1 MVKTLK
7 DLSNRLR
14 DMEIAK
20 AHQEAKEKEKMGE
33 KKEEKVKK
41 GEGKGKAK
49 KEKKERVL
57 FLCQNKHWNRIAV
70 FVPKHSL
77 TFSHPVKATLEYF
90 EVFRPRFHVRRVGY

>member
-7 DLSNRLR
+7 DLSNKLR

-57 FLCQNKHWNRIAV
+57 FSCQNKHWNRIAV

>member
-1 MVKTLK
+1 
-7 DLSNRLR
+7 
-14 DMEIAK
+14 MEIAK

-41 GEGKGKAK
+41 
-49 KEKKERVL
+49 EKKERVL
-57 FLCQNKHWNRIAV
+57 FSCQNKHWNRIAV